1 MEQTKEERSQVRSNQ
16 RWKNRQEQ
24 SRPQNPR
31 EEDIGDDR
39 LPREWFRKVKMEHFR
54 LSGGSRSYRA
64 EAAVLGLGARK
75 CQGQH
80 GI

>member
-39 LPREWFRKVKMEHFR
+39 LPREWFRKVRMGKE
-54 LSGGSRSYRA
+54 
-64 EAAVLGLGARK
+64 EVV
-75 CQGQH
+75 